1 MRNGSY
7 LEMSFLEKLQQQS
20 VAVVGAGVTG
30 VATTKF
36 LLSNGIK
43 PVVFDESSKE
53 IEGVATVAFP
63 AQNIDLAIISPGWNK
78 SHPIIEAL
86 SRSGAELI
94 SEIDFAWRIKQDI
107 APAQKWIALT
117 GTNGKTTSVQMV
129 ASIFKSAGVH
139 GTACGNVGETV
150 IESLTRTDHYD
161 FLAIELSSFQIDW
174 SHEARFEACAILN
187 IAEDHI
193 DWHGSFDHYANSK
206 IRLLS
211 FSQIAILN
219 AEDVEVVNRSTSWN
233 GKKVFYSLQTP
244 AVGEL
249 GLVEEILVD
258 RAFVK
263 DESRAE
269 ALAELTDIKPTVP
282 HNVSNALAAAGLAR
296 AVGIDY
302 PAIKAGLQAFVLDHH
317 RIEVVLEK
325 DGISWVNDS
334 KATNPHSAIA
344 SILSHEKVL
353 WIAGGLA
360 KGANMDTLVKRV
372 TPRLVGAILIGRDHN
387 VIAEALKKFAP
398 SVPITIINDYN
409 SPMELM
415 DAVITQAM
423 NNAQSG
429 ETVLLAPA
437 CASMDQ
443 FTSYAH
449 RGDLF
454 ASSVHKLVG
463 A

>member
-86 SRSGAELI
+86 SRSGTELI

-129 ASIFKSAGVH
+129 ASIFKSAGIH

-150 IESLTRTDHYD
+150 IESLTRTDQYD
-161 FLAIELSSFQIDW
+161 FLAIELSSFQIEW

-193 DWHGSFDHYANSK
+193 DWHGSFDQYANSK

-296 AVGIDY
+296 AIGIDY
-302 PAIKAGLQAFVLDHH
+302 LAIKAGLQTFVLDHH
-317 RIEVVLEK
+317 RIEVVMEN

-372 TPRLVGAILIGRDHN
+372 APRLVGAILIGRDRN

-398 SVPITIINDYN
+398 SVSITIINDYD
-409 SPMELM
+409 SPNELM
-415 DAVITQAM
+415 DAVIRQAIDT
-423 NNAQSG
+423 AQTG

-443 FTSYAH
+443 FTSYSH

>member
-206 IRLLS
+206 
-211 FSQIAILN
+211 N
-219 AEDVEVVNRSTSWN
+219 
-233 GKKVFYSLQTP
+233 
-244 AVGEL
+244 
-249 GLVEEILVD
+249 
-258 RAFVK
+258 
-263 DESRAE
+263 
-269 ALAELTDIKPTVP
+269 
-282 HNVSNALAAAGLAR
+282 
-296 AVGIDY
+296 
-302 PAIKAGLQAFVLDHH
+302 
-317 RIEVVLEK
+317 
-325 DGISWVNDS
+325 
-334 KATNPHSAIA
+334 
-344 SILSHEKVL
+344 
-353 WIAGGLA
+353 
-360 KGANMDTLVKRV
+360 
-372 TPRLVGAILIGRDHN
+372 
-387 VIAEALKKFAP
+387 
-398 SVPITIINDYN
+398 
-409 SPMELM
+409 
-415 DAVITQAM
+415 
-423 NNAQSG
+423 
-429 ETVLLAPA
+429 
-437 CASMDQ
+437 
-443 FTSYAH
+443 
-449 RGDLF
+449 
-454 ASSVHKLVG
+454 
-463 A
+463 